1 MTQLIFSGARW
12 LVAAILMPACV
23 GSSAQIY
30 PSKPIRMVVG
40 FSTGGGP
47 DIVGRLIA
55 PKMAEILG
63 QQVVVDNRPGAG
75 GSIAEEIV
83 VKAPPDGYTI
93 LACSNSLSIN
103 PSLYKNLPYVPLRDL
118 APVSLTGI
126 SAQMLVVARAIQAKS
141 VDEVIALAKAKPGQ
155 LTYGSSGNGSGSH
168 LSGELF
174 KVMTGVQIT
183 HVPYKGGGQGVVA
196 LLSGDVS
203 MMFAAAAPALPFV
216 TSGRMRALAVTTAKR
231 MAAAPDVPTM
241 DEAGVKGYESF
252 PWYGVLAPA
261 GTPKPIIDRLNAAVV
276 AAVQAPELKDR
287 YAALGVEPASGT
299 PAEFRRF
306 TETELK
312 KWAQVVR
319 QGALRAD

>member
-1 MTQLIFSGARW
+1 MTKLIFKATR
-12 LVAAILMPACV
+12 LMVAAILVSACT
-23 GSSAQIY
+23 GAQAEVY
-30 PSKPIRMVVG
+30 PTKPIRMVVG

-55 PKMAEILG
+55 PKMAEMLG

-83 VKAPPDGYTI
+83 VKSVPDGYTI

-103 PSLYKNLPYVPLRDL
+103 PSLYKNLSYVPLRDL

-126 SAQMLVVARAIQAKS
+126 SGQMLVVARSIS
-141 VDEVIALAKAKPGQ
+141 VRSVEEVIALSKSKPGQ

-174 KVMTGVQIT
+174 KVMAGIQIT

-216 TSGRMRALAVTTAKR
+216 QSGRMKALAVTTAKR

-261 GTPKPIIDRLNAAVV
+261 GTPKPVIDRLNAAVI
-276 AAVQAPELKDR
+276 AAVKSAELKDR
-287 YAALGVEPASGT
+287 YATLGVEPASGT

-306 TETELK
+306 AEVEIK

-319 QGALRAD
+319 QAALRAD

>member
-1 MTQLIFSGARW
+1 MTKLIFKATR
-12 LVAAILMPACV
+12 LMVAAILVSACT
-23 GSSAQIY
+23 GAQAEVY
-30 PSKPIRMVVG
+30 PTKPIRMVVG

-55 PKMAEILG
+55 PKMAEMLG

-83 VKAPPDGYTI
+83 VKSVPDGYTI

-103 PSLYKNLPYVPLRDL
+103 PSLYKNLSYVPLRDL

-126 SAQMLVVARAIQAKS
+126 SGQMLVVARSIS
-141 VDEVIALAKAKPGQ
+141 VRSVEEVIALSKSKPGQ

-174 KVMTGVQIT
+174 KVMAGIQIT

-216 TSGRMRALAVTTAKR
+216 HSGRMKALAVTTAKR

-261 GTPKPIIDRLNAAVV
+261 GTPKPVIDRLNAAVI
-276 AAVQAPELKDR
+276 AAV
-287 YAALGVEPASGT
+287 
-299 PAEFRRF
+299 
-306 TETELK
+306 
-312 KWAQVVR
+312 
-319 QGALRAD
+319 

>member
-1 MTQLIFSGARW
+1 MTKLIFNATR
-12 LVAAILMPACV
+12 LMVEAILVSACAGALAEV
-23 GSSAQIY
+23 Y
-30 PSKPIRMVVG
+30 PTKPIRMVVG

-55 PKMAEILG
+55 PKMAEMLG

-83 VKAPPDGYTI
+83 VKSVPDGYTI

-103 PSLYKNLPYVPLRDL
+103 PSLYKNLSYVPLRDL

-126 SAQMLVVARAIQAKS
+126 SGQMLVVARSIS
-141 VDEVIALAKAKPGQ
+141 VRSVEEVIALSKSKPGQ

-174 KVMTGVQIT
+174 KVMAGIQIT

-216 TSGRMRALAVTTAKR
+216 QSGRMKALAVTTAKR

-252 PWYGVLAPA
+252 PWYGILAPA
-261 GTPKPIIDRLNAAVV
+261 GTPKLVIDRLNAAVN
-276 AAVQAPELKDR
+276 AAVKSAELKDR
-287 YAALGVEPASGT
+287 YATLGVEPASGT

-306 TETELK
+306 TEVEIK
-312 KWAQVVR
+312 KWAQVVK
-319 QGALRAD
+319 QAALRAD

>member
-1 MTQLIFSGARW
+1 MTKLIFKATRAM
-12 LVAAILMPACV
+12 VAAILVSACAGALAEV
-23 GSSAQIY
+23 Y
-30 PSKPIRMVVG
+30 PTKPIRMVVG

-55 PKMAEILG
+55 PKMSEILG

-83 VKAPPDGYTI
+83 VKSAPDGYTI

-103 PSLYKNLPYVPLRDL
+103 PSLYKNLSYVPLRDL

-126 SAQMLVVARAIQAKS
+126 SGQMLVVARSIS
-141 VDEVIALAKAKPGQ
+141 VRSVEEVIALSKSKPGQ

-174 KVMTGVQIT
+174 KVMAGIQIT

-216 TSGRMRALAVTTAKR
+216 HSGRMKALAVTTAKR
-231 MAAAPDVPTM
+231 MTAAPDVPTM

-261 GTPKPIIDRLNAAVV
+261 GTPKPVIDRLNAAVN
-276 AAVQAPELKDR
+276 AAVKSAELKDR
-287 YAALGVEPASGT
+287 YATLGVEPASGT

-306 TETELK
+306 TEVEIK

-319 QGALRAD
+319 QAALRAD

>member
-1 MTQLIFSGARW
+1 MTKLIFNATR
-12 LVAAILMPACV
+12 LMVEAILVSACAGALAEV
-23 GSSAQIY
+23 Y
-30 PSKPIRMVVG
+30 PTKPIRMVVG

-55 PKMAEILG
+55 PKMSEILG

-83 VKAPPDGYTI
+83 VKSAPDGYTI

-103 PSLYKNLPYVPLRDL
+103 PSLYKNLSYVPLRDL

-126 SAQMLVVARAIQAKS
+126 SGQMLVVARSIS
-141 VDEVIALAKAKPGQ
+141 VRSVEEVIALSKSKPGQ

-174 KVMTGVQIT
+174 KVMAGIQIT

-216 TSGRMRALAVTTAKR
+216 HSGRMKALAVTTAKR
-231 MAAAPDVPTM
+231 MTAAPDVPTM

-252 PWYGVLAPA
+252 PWYGILAPA
-261 GTPKPIIDRLNAAVV
+261 GTPKLVIDRLNAAVN
-276 AAVQAPELKDR
+276 AAVKSAELKDR
-287 YAALGVEPASGT
+287 YATLGVEPASGT

-306 TETELK
+306 TEVEIK
-312 KWAQVVR
+312 KWAQVVK
-319 QGALRAD
+319 QAALRAD